1 MTALL
6 TTDMPPQMEAAANPA
21 RMLNRGD
28 FFIISLSC
36 HSTSHLNS
44 TMDGLAEIIFSNG
57 L

>member
-28 FFIISLSC
+28 FFIISLRC

-44 TMDGLAEIIFSNG
+44 TVDGLAEIIFSNG